1 MRAAPRAK
9 RNTSLLHEPVVL
21 LIPQEPDIL
30 QALCCFAQN
39 RAARADR
46 ARTKPD
52 MSSQRGFYGWKLVF
66 ILWLLDFLNMGFPLY
81 GGAVINTYMLK
92 EIPMSR
98 SAFGL
103 GFTLLNLFVGIPSI
117 LVGAS
122 IVRWG
127 IRKTFG
133 IGSALILIGALWLS
147 LVASKPWHYWVGF
160 GALTAMGIS
169 FGTIVP
175 AATAITRWFSRYR
188 GRTMAVTLSASGF
201 AGFIVAPTINRIL
214 TANGGNWRQAWAIVA
229 VISVLSATVAFL
241 FVRERPE
248 DLGQSVDGGP
258 GESPSAKMSAAAA
271 RVTRFQWEPEQAYQT
286 RAYWMIL
293 VGAIACQFPFFFFTA
308 HWLLHLKGL
317 GVRPADAAFAMGL
330 FTLGAVFGRLI
341 GGWLM
346 DGMEGRYA
354 FMLGFCCYFL
364 GSFLAIRVS
373 PEALWIAYFAAIL
386 YGTGFG
392 WTFICLNTLTGHY
405 YGPAAFPKVNGMML
419 VLAAFFCSPAGYLGG
434 KLFDVYQS
442 YKVAFE
448 INSALAGIGIAAL
461 FFAQMP
467 EPPETEIPLHEQVS
481 RGEGKKI
488 GWETRIRT

>member
-1 MRAAPRAK
+1 M
-9 RNTSLLHEPVVL
+9 T
-21 LIPQEPDIL
+21 
-30 QALCCFAQN
+30 
-39 RAARADR
+39 
-46 ARTKPD
+46 
-52 MSSQRGFYGWKLVF
+52 SQRGFYGWKLVF

-98 SAFGL
+98 SAFGM
-103 GFTLLNLFVGIPSI
+103 GFTILNLFVGIPSI

-127 IRKTFG
+127 IRRTFG
-133 IGSALILIGALWLS
+133 IGSALILVGALWLS
-147 LVASKPWHYWVGF
+147 LIASKPWHYWLGF
-160 GALTAMGIS
+160 GVLTATGIS

-201 AGFIVAPTINRIL
+201 AGFFVVPLINRIL

-229 VISVLSATVAFL
+229 GIAVLSAIVAFL
-241 FVRERPE
+241 FVKERPE

-258 GESPSAKMSAAAA
+258 GAAPSAKSTAASA
-271 RVTRFQWEPEQAYQT
+271 RVSKFPWEPQQAYGT
-286 RAYWMIL
+286 LAYWMIL
-293 VGAIACQFPFFFFTA
+293 VGAVACQFPFFFFTA
-308 HWLLHLKGL
+308 HWLLHLKGV
-317 GVRPADAAFAMGL
+317 GISPAHAAWAMGL

-346 DGMEGRYA
+346 DAMEGRYA

-373 PEALWIAYFAAIL
+373 PEAIWIAYSAAVL

-392 WTFICLNTLTGHY
+392 WTFICMTTVTGHN
-405 YGPAAFPKVNGMML
+405 YGPAAFPKVNGMIL
-419 VLAAFFCSPAGYLGG
+419 LLAALFCSPAGYLGG
-434 KLFDVYQS
+434 RIFDLYHS
-442 YKVAFE
+442 YKLAFE
-448 INSALAGIGIAAL
+448 LNSAVAAIGIVAL
-461 FFAQMP
+461 FFARMP
-467 EPPETEIPLHEQVS
+467 DPPDAKLSLSEQSKGVKTEKKLAGILGFEP
-481 RGEGKKI
+481 R
-488 GWETRIRT
+488 

>member
-1 MRAAPRAK
+1 MFASAPE
-9 RNTSLLHEPVVL
+9 LHA
-21 LIPQEPDIL
+21 QT
-30 QALCCFAQN
+30 AL
-39 RAARADR
+39 
-46 ARTKPD
+46 RTKTD
-52 MSSQRGFYGWKLVF
+52 MTSDRGFYGWKLVF
-66 ILWLLDFLNMGFPLY
+66 ILWFLDFLNMGFPLY

-98 SAFGL
+98 GVFGL

-133 IGSALILIGALWLS
+133 IGSALILVGALWLS
-147 LVASKPWHYWVGF
+147 LIASKPWHYWVGF
-160 GALTAMGIS
+160 GVLTATGIS

-201 AGFIVAPTINRIL
+201 AGFFVAPLINRIL

-229 VISVLSATVAFL
+229 GISVLSAIVASL

-248 DLGQSVDGGP
+248 DLGQMVDGGP
-258 GESPSAKMSAAAA
+258 GGAPSVKMSAASA
-271 RVTRFQWEPEQAYQT
+271 RVTKFPWEPQQAYGT
-286 RAYWMIL
+286 LAYWMIL
-293 VGAIACQFPFFFFTA
+293 VGGIACQFPFFFFTA
-308 HWLLHLKGL
+308 HWLLHLRGL

-346 DGMEGRYA
+346 DAMEGRYA
-354 FMLGFCCYFL
+354 FMLGFFCYFL

-373 PEALWIAYFAAIL
+373 PEALWIAYSAAML

-392 WTFICLNTLTGHY
+392 WTFICLNTVTGHY
-405 YGPAAFPKVNGMML
+405 YGPAAFPKVNGMLL
-419 VLAAFFCSPAGYLGG
+419 VLAAIFCSPAGYLGG
-434 KLFDVYQS
+434 RLFDLYHS
-442 YKVAFE
+442 YKLAFE
-448 INSALAGIGIAAL
+448 VNSALAAMGIVAL
-461 FFAQMP
+461 FFARMP
-467 EPPETEIPLHEQVS
+467 EAPEARIQV
-481 RGEGKKI
+481 RG
-488 GWETRIRT
+488 

>member
-1 MRAAPRAK
+1 M
-9 RNTSLLHEPVVL
+9 T
-21 LIPQEPDIL
+21 
-30 QALCCFAQN
+30 
-39 RAARADR
+39 
-46 ARTKPD
+46 
-52 MSSQRGFYGWKLVF
+52 SQRGFYGWRLVF

-103 GFTLLNLFVGIPSI
+103 GFTVLNIFVGVPSI

-133 IGSALILIGALWLS
+133 IGSALIFAGALWLS
-147 LVASKPWHYWVGF
+147 FLTSKPWHYWVGF
-160 GALTAMGIS
+160 GVLAATGIS
-169 FGTIVP
+169 FGTIIP

-201 AGFIVAPTINRIL
+201 AGFFVAPAINRIL
-214 TANGGNWRQAWAIVA
+214 TGNGGNWRQAWAIVA
-229 VISVLSATVAFL
+229 VVSVLSAMVAFL
-241 FVRERPE
+241 FVREHPE
-248 DLGQSVDGGP
+248 DLGQMVDGGAAAAP
-258 GESPSAKMSAAAA
+258 SPKSAAASA
-271 RVTRFQWEPEQAYQT
+271 RVTKFSWKPHQAYRT

-293 VGAIACQFPFFFFTA
+293 IGAISCQFPFFFFTA
-308 HWLLHLKGL
+308 HWLLHLKGA

-346 DGMEGRYA
+346 DAMEGRYA

-373 PEALWIAYFAAIL
+373 SDALWVAYSAAIL
-386 YGTGFG
+386 YGMGFG
-392 WTFICLNTLTGHY
+392 WTFISLTTVTGHY
-405 YGPAAFPKVNGMML
+405 YGPVAFPKVSGMML
-419 VLAAFFCSPAGYLGG
+419 LLAALFCSPAGYLGG
-434 KLFDVYQS
+434 KLFDVFHS
-442 YKVAFE
+442 YKIAFE
-448 INSALAGIGIAAL
+448 INSGLAATGIMAL
-461 FFAQMP
+461 FFAQKP
-467 EPPETEIPLHEQVS
+467 EPPEAEIPCDERVRS
-481 RGEGKKI
+481 GGERAKKD